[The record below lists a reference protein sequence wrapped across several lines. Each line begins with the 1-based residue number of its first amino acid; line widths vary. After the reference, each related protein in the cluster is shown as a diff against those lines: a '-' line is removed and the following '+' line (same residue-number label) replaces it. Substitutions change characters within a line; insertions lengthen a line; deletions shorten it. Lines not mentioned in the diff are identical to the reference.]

1 MKKLI
6 MLAIIVA
13 LAACGTTPVNQ
24 TTSIDN
30 TSNPQTRANF
40 AGAPEMTVIVENPH
54 RQFINIT
61 EATGKKLTIIANYLQ
76 PESGNPSPDKA
87 LTILDSMLTTPL
99 NDYETVLVRQYR
111 GYAYL
116 SKEKYQ
122 DAITEFNLVLN
133 KKGQMPVATEAI
145 TTKTLAQLYFA
156 TQKYDLSL
164 TQMYKLPSLT
174 EHISSSDYYLV
185 SQAQEKTGDIQNA
198 IINANKAREITTSLS
213 PKMRNDYANHLANL
227 YEKNNEP
234 LKAKDIRSQIK
245 PLTPDQE
252 REYPVPI
259 TKVAPVYPAEALSQR
274 VQGYCLVTFTVNEHG
289 SVEDAHVTPG
299 ACKTLQ
305 GEPGDVFAQ
314 ASIDTVNKF
323 KYRPIMENG
332 KPVKFHGMRSKIVYE
347 INE

>member
-1 MKKLI
+1 MKKLTA
-6 MLAIIVA
+6 LALIVV

-24 TTSIDN
+24 TSIN
-30 TSNPQTRANF
+30 TTKNPQTRANF

-54 RQFINIT
+54 RQFISIT
-61 EATGKKLTIIANYLQ
+61 EATGKKLTIIANYIQ
-76 PESGNPSPDKA
+76 PESGEPSPDKA
-87 LTILDSMLTTPL
+87 LAILDSMLTTPL
-99 NDYETVLVRQYR
+99 NDYETALVRQYR

-116 SKEKYQ
+116 YKEKYQ
-122 DAITEFNLVLN
+122 DAITEFNLMLG
-133 KKGQMPVATEAI
+133 KKDKIPVATEVI

-156 TQKYDLSL
+156 TQNYDSTL

-174 EHISSSDYYLV
+174 EYIASSDYYLV

-198 IINANKAREITTSLS
+198 IINTNKAREMATSLS
-213 PKMRNDYANHLANL
+213 PKIRNNYANHLASL

-234 LKAKDIRSQIK
+234 LKAEDIRSQIK
-245 PLTPDQE
+245 PLTPNQE
-252 REYPVPI
+252 KEYPVPI
-259 TKVAPVYPAEALSQR
+259 LKAAPVYPAEALSQR
-274 VQGYCLVTFTVNEHG
+274 IQGYCLVTFTVNERG

-299 ACKTLQ
+299 DCKTLQ
-305 GEPGDVFAQ
+305 GESGDIFAQ